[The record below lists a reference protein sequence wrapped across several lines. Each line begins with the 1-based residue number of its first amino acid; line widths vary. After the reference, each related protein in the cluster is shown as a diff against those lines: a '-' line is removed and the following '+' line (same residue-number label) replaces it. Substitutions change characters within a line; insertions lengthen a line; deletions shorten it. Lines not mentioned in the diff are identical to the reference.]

1 MYPGCLSNG
10 HLTSFTRKDDLNRHL
25 ALHMPHRELFPCP
38 VPGCIRVGDKG
49 LPRKDKLME
58 HVKTHRGR
66 G

>member
-1 MYPGCLSNG
+1 
-10 HLTSFTRKDDLNRHL
+10 
-25 ALHMPHRELFPCP
+25 
-38 VPGCIRVGDKG
+38 VPGCSRVGDKG